1 MVLRIFKT
9 DLDLR
14 NRHVFMRQSPEIL
27 IVFNAVTLTHIFWKT
42 KIFFKKMGYRFF
54 VGNTKFEK
62 AIFPYK
68 TPLTETNVKAHRRRS
83 TKWSYHRERSL
94 AVTISFFWKLCFSI
108 KTFKKSCFD
117 VLTTQMSAFILFVS
131 AGVFLGCV
139 FPVSI
144 LKLVIIGSSLTF
156 TIAQEKH
163 ILFLKFSQEDVYVW
177 WCVVFS
183 HCIFFN
189 LKITDA
195 IKWNIDKH

>member
-1 MVLRIFKT
+1 M
-9 DLDLR
+9 
-14 NRHVFMRQSPEIL
+14 EIL
-27 IVFNAVTLTHIFWKT
+27 SLKRQYFHTKLPRQKLMLRHIE
-42 KIFFKKMGYRFF
+42 GG
-54 VGNTKFEK
+54 VQNE
-62 AIFPYK
+62 AI
-68 TPLTETNVKAHRRRS
+68 TENGV
-83 TKWSYHRERSL
+83 L
-94 AVTISFFWKLCFSI
+94 VVTISFFWKLCFSI

-139 FPVSI
+139 FPVNI
-144 LKLVIIGSSLTF
+144 LKMVITGSSLTF

-195 IKWNIDKH
+195 IKWNIAKH